1 MKTIDPT
8 KDRPGDERK
17 QNYGYIR
24 QQVSLYLAGEAS
36 YKQAYVFT
44 YQKKSPFA
52 PFFPRNSHTKQPE
65 EITFLFVTSYSTIT
79 LSVKVLE
86 LERIERYSI
95 LIKQRILHLNK
106 TLPHKIS
113 LQ

>member
-24 QQVSLYLAGEAS
+24 QQLSLYLAGEAA

-44 YQKKSPFA
+44 YQKKAHLLHS
-52 PFFPRNSHTKQPE
+52 FPG
-65 EITFLFVTSYSTIT
+65 IVT
-79 LSVKVLE
+79 LSSQK
-86 LERIERYSI
+86 
-95 LIKQRILHLNK
+95 K
-106 TLPHKIS
+106 
-113 LQ
+113 